1 MTDKQPKPKHKRMTA
16 KECQAEK
23 EQRAV
28 ELAATIASIRK
39 YVPQTAQERQEER
52 DRYQTAL
59 VVIGEEIERLEAIE
73 QLDKLLST
81 EIESPVTILERLW
94 KL

>member
-1 MTDKQPKPKHKRMTA
+1 MNDKQPKPRRITP
-16 KECQAEK
+16 KERQAEK
-23 EQRAV
+23 EQRAI
-28 ELAATIASIRK
+28 ELALVVASIPK

-52 DRYQTAL
+52 EGYQKAM
-59 VVIGEEIERLEAIE
+59 VAIGKEIERLEAIE